1 MDKSKKVVYTK
12 QMAGAVRQVKKPFPN
27 IIIDIV
33 KYPEFLTI
41 RMYEDNIMAFDI
53 NQRVLITDYINLVR
67 KVIESFGVRCEFEG
81 VPGNGKQTLSR

>member
-1 MDKSKKVVYTK
+1 MDKSKVVYTK
-12 QMAGAVRQVKKPFPN
+12 QMANAVRQVKKPFPN

-53 NQRVLITDYINLVR
+53 NQRVLITDYIGLVK

-81 VPGNGKQTLSR
+81 VPGNGRKTLSR

>member
-1 MDKSKKVVYTK
+1 MDKNKRVIYTK
-12 QMAGAVRQVKKPFPN
+12 QMANAVRKVKKPFPN

-41 RMYEDNIMAFDI
+41 RMYEDNIMAFDV
-53 NQRVLITDYINLVR
+53 NQRVLITDYIGLVR

-81 VPGNGKQTLSR
+81 VPGNGRKAL